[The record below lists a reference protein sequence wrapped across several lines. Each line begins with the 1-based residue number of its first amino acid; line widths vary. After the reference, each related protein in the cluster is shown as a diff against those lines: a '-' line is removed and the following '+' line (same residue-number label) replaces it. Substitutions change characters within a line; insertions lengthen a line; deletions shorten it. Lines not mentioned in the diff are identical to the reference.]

1 MAIPPT
7 PKPPPT
13 VPIAPGVPPLNR
25 VAGVQ
30 NNVGLLLADAAQIA
44 NLFAQPQWGLFTQA
58 GGPLFPGF
66 SATPV
71 INVIASG
78 VGLANTSVGEEAYRR
93 EYRISTA
100 PQEQGAFLSY
110 NKVQMPFDG
119 RVSYI
124 VSGLAEARAFF
135 LQQLEVAAAALDL
148 YALVMP
154 EMVYPS
160 VNIIHHDF
168 RRTARRGLQLLEV
181 DIWVE
186 EVRITGTAQ
195 FSNGTTKAPSGADAT
210 QGGLVS
216 PQNPNLATSAGQPPQ
231 TVSPAGGLT

>member
-1 MAIPPT
+1 
-7 PKPPPT
+7 
-13 VPIAPGVPPLNR
+13 VPNAPGVPPLNR
-25 VAGVQ
+25 VANVQ

-44 NLFAQPQWGLFTQA
+44 NLFAPPQWGLFTQN

-66 SATPV
+66 SATPI
-71 INVIASG
+71 INAITSG
-78 VGLANTSVGEEAYRR
+78 VGIANTSVGEEAYRR

-124 VSGLAEARAFF
+124 VSGLPEARAFF
-135 LQQLEVAAAALDL
+135 LQQLETAAATLDL
-148 YALVMP
+148 YSLMMP
-154 EMVYPS
+154 EFSYPS

-168 RRTARRGLQLLEV
+168 RRSARRGLQMLEV

-195 FSNGTTKAPSGADAT
+195 FSNGTTKKPSGANSFNA
-210 QGGLVS
+210 GGVS
-216 PQNPNLATSAGQPPQ
+216 PTSPNAAFIPPG
-231 TVSPAGGLT
+231 ALT

>member
-13 VPIAPGVPPLNR
+13 VPTAPGVPALNR
-25 VAGVQ
+25 VAAAQ
-30 NNVGLLLADAAQIA
+30 NNIGLLLADAAQIA
-44 NLFAQPQWGLFTQA
+44 NLFAQPQWGLFTQD

-66 SATPV
+66 SATPI
-71 INVIASG
+71 INAIASG

-100 PQEQGAFLSY
+100 PQEHGAFLSY

-135 LQQLEVAAAALDL
+135 LQQLETAAAALDL

-168 RRTARRGLQLLEV
+168 RRRASRGLQMLEV

-186 EVRITGTAQ
+186 EVRVTGTAQ
-195 FSNGTTKAPSGADAT
+195 FSNGTTKTPSGAD
-210 QGGLVS
+210 
-216 PQNPNLATSAGQPPQ
+216 PFNAGQLQVQSNSLPVGAV
-231 TVSPAGGLT
+231 T

>member
-7 PKPPPT
+7 PKPPPN
-13 VPIAPGVPPLNR
+13 VPSAPGVPPLNR
-25 VAGVQ
+25 VANVQ
-30 NNVGLLLADAAQIA
+30 NNAALLLADGAQIL
-44 NLFAQPQWGLFTQA
+44 NLFSEPQWGLFTQD

-71 INVIASG
+71 INALASG

-124 VSGLAEARAFF
+124 VTGLAATRGFF
-135 LQQLEVAAAALDL
+135 LQQLETAAAALDL
-148 YALVMP
+148 YTLVMP

-168 RRTARRGLQLLEV
+168 RRSARRGLQMLEIDV
-181 DIWVE
+181 WVE
-186 EVRITGTAQ
+186 EVRVTGTAQ
-195 FSNGTTKAPSGADAT
+195 FSNGTTKAPSGADPFNA
-210 QGGLVS
+210 GGVS
-216 PQNPNLATSAGQPPQ
+216 PNEVSGGSGSP
-231 TVSPAGGLT
+231 VSPFVPAGALT